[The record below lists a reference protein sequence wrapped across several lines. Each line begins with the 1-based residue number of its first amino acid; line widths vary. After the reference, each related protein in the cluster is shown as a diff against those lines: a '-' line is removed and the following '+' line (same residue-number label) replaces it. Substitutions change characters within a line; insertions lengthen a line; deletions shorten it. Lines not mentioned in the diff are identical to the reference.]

1 MDRPPYH
8 FLLAFCVIAIALTPG
23 VARAQDSS
31 NSPKTHLNQLIA
43 QAWEYQMRTH
53 PEQATANGD
62 NRFNDR
68 LTDHSPAAFDREM
81 KHDAELV
88 AQLQKIGLAG
98 LGSEDQL
105 NRQLLLRTVQT
116 RLEGMR
122 LKDWEMPVDQMNG
135 PHLEYAGMSDEM
147 PFKTVRDYENYL
159 SRLRGLPQALA

>member
-1 MDRPPYH
+1 MNRPPYLP
-8 FLLAFCVIAIALTPG
+8 LLGFSLVIIAVMRGVMAPAQNSADTPN
-23 VARAQDSS
+23 AR
-31 NSPKTHLNQLIA
+31 LNKLIA

-68 LTDHSPAAFDREM
+68 LTDHSPTAFDREM

-116 RLEGMR
+116 RL
-122 LKDWEMPVDQMNG
+122 
-135 PHLEYAGMSDEM
+135 
-147 PFKTVRDYENYL
+147 
-159 SRLRGLPQALA
+159 